1 MNEKQKKNIIIIC
14 FLVLVACFFIQ
25 SIAYN
30 HSLGRANTTIDNLT
44 EQLGD
49 AQCRLVESRTEI
61 RVCRDT
67 IDDCRCSVRQIADGI
82 ERQSTDLKGIIENL
96 KQVRAEVENMENALN
111 MFYDN
116 YGDKYNDTDF
126 FMEVEK

>member
-1 MNEKQKKNIIIIC
+1 MIDKQKYNIIIMC
-14 FLVLVACFFIQ
+14 FVVIVAFFFIQ

-30 HSLGRANTTIDNLT
+30 YSLGRANTTIDNLT

-49 AQCRLVESRTEI
+49 AQSRLAESRTEI

-82 ERQSTDLKGIIENL
+82 ERQSTDLTGIIENL
-96 KQVRAEVENMENALN
+96 KQVRAEVEKMENALD

-116 YGDKYNDTDF
+116 YGSIDNNDDF
-126 FMEVEK
+126 FMEVEN

>member
-30 HSLGRANTTIDNLT
+30 QSLGRANTTIDNLT

>member
-30 HSLGRANTTIDNLT
+30 YSLGRANTTIDNLT

-49 AQCRLVESRTEI
+49 AQRRLVESRTEI

-96 KQVRAEVENMENALN
+96 KQVRTEVEKMENALD